1 MDLQTFIAETL
12 VQIAEGINTANA
24 KLAEVGAVANPAN
37 VEPSPQQGAN
47 FYGVIVPLKESVM
60 HRVVQAV
67 NIDVAVV
74 AAEDRG
80 TKGGIGIVVG
90 ALALGT
96 QGSKA
101 VNNSSQSRVQFSVPM
116 ALPVGKI

>member
-1 MDLQTFIAETL
+1 MDLRTFIAETL
-12 VQIAEGINTANA
+12 VQIADGINDANA
-24 KLAEVGAVANPAN
+24 KLTKVGAVANPAN
-37 VEPSPQQGAN
+37 VEPSTQQDAN
-47 FYGVIVPLKESVM
+47 IYGVIVPPKDNVLY
-60 HRVVQAV
+60 RVVQAV

-74 AAEDRG
+74 AADDRS

-90 ALALGT
+90 AVALGT
-96 QGSKA
+96 QGAAA